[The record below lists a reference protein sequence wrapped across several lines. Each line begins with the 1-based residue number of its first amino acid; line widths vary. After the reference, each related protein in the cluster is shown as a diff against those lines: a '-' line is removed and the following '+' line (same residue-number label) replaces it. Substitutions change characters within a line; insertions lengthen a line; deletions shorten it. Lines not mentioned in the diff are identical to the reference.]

1 MLAVLA
7 VLLLTG
13 CGEKDNPVRTS
24 LDVDT
29 STLTLSVGES
39 AVRMASSK
47 AEDAAI
53 TYTSSKPAVAT
64 VDQFGKVTAMSEG
77 SATITIEMAETK
89 KSWYAAKTITY
100 EVVVKNVSA
109 KAVANVDKATPLTLV
124 AQADGKIT
132 VTFNNGITLTND
144 IHYTINNGAE
154 QTIAKNTTGAYD
166 IEVKKGDVVQ
176 LYSLNSSLGGS
187 TVAGARGTTRAVDDG
202 AKYIN
207 IRPSMKTEIYGNV
220 MSLLKGKD
228 NLESATTIEAN
239 NAFYG
244 LFAGADKLVNNT
256 ERLLVL
262 PATTLTEG
270 CYQDMFNGCKGI
282 EKAPELPAPKL
293 EKGCYQEMFFDCAK
307 LNSVKCLATDIKA
320 ENSTKDW
327 LGKAGTEATGEKV
340 LETLVPMTANS
351 DDGVPTSWTAQKII
365 LVESVTLGKTELA
378 LVINEADVTLTATVK
393 PDDATDKTV
402 TWTSSNPAVA
412 TVDANGKVHAV
423 AAGTAT
429 ITAQAGDKTATC
441 VVTVTD
447 APTAI
452 DLSKLTGDYIAQ
464 DGETL
469 KGTLGENVKISIAAG
484 ATVTIAG
491 VTITGENNP
500 RYTWAGI
507 TCEGDATIILKDGST
522 NTVTG
527 FFNTYPGIYV
537 PSEMT
542 LTIKGETK
550 GTGKLTASSNGGGA
564 GIGGAYQNNCGNIV
578 IEGGV
583 ITATGSSGGAGIG
596 GAYEASCGTITIS
609 GGNVTAN
616 GSSGGAGIG
625 GGEKGTCTTI
635 TISGGNVTATGGDK
649 AAGIGSGVGDNQSST
664 DKCGDI
670 LISGGTVTATGG
682 SGAAGIGSGDSGSC
696 GNITITEGVTKVT
709 AKIGSG
715 ATYSIGAGTSGSC
728 GTVTIGCTLNNDG
741 NPVGGTGTTGA
752 ISTSPYTYQP

>member
-1 MLAVLA
+1 MNKVRNLFSGMLAVLA

-109 KAVANVDKATPLTLV
+109 QAVANVDKATPLTLV

-132 VTFNNGITLTND
+132 VTFNNGITLAND

-154 QTIAKNTTGAYD
+154 QTIAKNTSGAYD
-166 IEVKKGDVVQ
+166 ITVKKGDVVQ
-176 LYSLNSSLGGS
+176 FYSINTSLGGS
-187 TVAGARGTTRAVDDG
+187 AVAGARGTTRAVDDG

-270 CYQDMFNGCKGI
+270 CYDNMFSGCKGI

-293 EKGCYQEMFFDCAK
+293 EKGCYQEMFYDCAK
-307 LNSVKCLATDIKA
+307 LNHVKCLATDIKA

-327 LGKAGTEATGEKV
+327 LGKAGTEATSKPV
-340 LETLVPMTANS
+340 LESVVDMKAGS
-351 DDGVPTSWTAQKII
+351 DDGVPEAWTAKKIV

-378 LVINEADVTLTATVK
+378 LVVNEADVTLTATVK

-412 TVDANGKVHAV
+412 TVDETGKVHAV

-429 ITAQAGDKTATC
+429 ITATAGDKTATC
-441 VVTVTD
+441 KITVTTTPVAIVIT
-447 APTAI
+447 APTAKSDI
-452 DLSKLTGDYIAQ
+452 PTVETPLINEGMAQNGTMMYLVTEENTKPDNIEEFYEEVPTAGEYGGPYYVWYYAKGDTGYADS
-464 DGETL
+464 E
-469 KGTLGENVKISIAAG
+469 
-484 ATVTIAG
+484 IAG
-491 VTITGENNP
+491 PVEVTVEEP
-500 RYTWAGI
+500 
-507 TCEGDATIILKDGST
+507 E
-522 NTVTG
+522 
-527 FFNTYPGIYV
+527 
-537 PSEMT
+537 
-542 LTIKGETK
+542 
-550 GTGKLTASSNGGGA
+550 
-564 GIGGAYQNNCGNIV
+564 
-578 IEGGV
+578 
-583 ITATGSSGGAGIG
+583 
-596 GAYEASCGTITIS
+596 
-609 GGNVTAN
+609 
-616 GSSGGAGIG
+616 
-625 GGEKGTCTTI
+625 
-635 TISGGNVTATGGDK
+635 
-649 AAGIGSGVGDNQSST
+649 
-664 DKCGDI
+664 
-670 LISGGTVTATGG
+670 
-682 SGAAGIGSGDSGSC
+682 
-696 GNITITEGVTKVT
+696 
-709 AKIGSG
+709 
-715 ATYSIGAGTSGSC
+715 
-728 GTVTIGCTLNNDG
+728 
-741 NPVGGTGTTGA
+741 
-752 ISTSPYTYQP
+752 